1 MLRKLN
7 SPLKMHKTFIY
18 ITLFSLLLSSCG
30 KDQDPF
36 LIQKHNIGNL
46 TDSTQIKDLKSIF
59 ENDSVANYIGKDE
72 FTRNINTI
80 EIFDKDGTSLLS
92 ISPQI
97 SADSTSVVNSV
108 RILDSRYKTEKG
120 ISIMSSFKDIQ
131 NAYEISKIDNLI
143 NSIVVSVK
151 EINASFTIDKKE
163 LPSNLRFDRSISIE
177 ASQIPDNAKVKYFF
191 IHWN

>member
-1 MLRKLN
+1 MQK
-7 SPLKMHKTFIY
+7 SFIY
-18 ITLFSLLLSSCG
+18 IAIVSFLLTSCG

-46 TDSTQIKDLKSIF
+46 TDSTQVKDLKLVF
-59 ENDSVANYIGKDE
+59 EKDSVANYIGKDE
-72 FTRNINTI
+72 FTRNIDNI
-80 EIFDKDGTSLLS
+80 EIYDLDGVALLS
-92 ISPQI
+92 ISPQKR
-97 SADSTSVVNSV
+97 ADSTSVINNV

-120 ISIMSSFKDIQ
+120 ISTMSTFKDIQ
-131 NAYEISKIDNLI
+131 DAYEISKIDNLI

-151 EINASFTIDKKE
+151 EIDASFTIDKKE

-177 ASQIPDNAKVKYFF
+177 PSQIPDNAKVKYFF

>member
-1 MLRKLN
+1 MQK
-7 SPLKMHKTFIY
+7 PLIY
-18 ITLFSLLLSSCG
+18 IALFLLLLTSCG
-30 KDQDPF
+30 KEQDPF

-46 TDSTQIKDLKSIF
+46 TDSTQVKDLKSVF
-59 ENDSVANYIGKDE
+59 EKDSVADYIGKDE

-80 EIFDKDGTSLLS
+80 EIYDKDGATLLS
-92 ISPQI
+92 VSPQKR
-97 SADSTSVVNSV
+97 ADSTAVIKSV
-108 RILDSRYKTEKG
+108 RIMDSRYKTEKG
-120 ISIMSSFKDIQ
+120 ISTLSTFKDIEK
-131 NAYEISKIDNLI
+131 AYTISKIDNLI

-177 ASQIPDNAKVKYFF
+177 ASQIPDQAKVKYFF

>member
-1 MLRKLN
+1 MQK
-7 SPLKMHKTFIY
+7 PFIY
-18 ITLFSLLLSSCG
+18 IALFSILLTSCG

-46 TDSTQIKDLKSIF
+46 TDSTQVKDLKTVF
-59 ENDSVANYIGKDE
+59 EKDSVADYIGKDE

-80 EIFDKDGTSLLS
+80 EVYDKDGSALLS
-92 ISPQI
+92 VSPQKR
-97 SADSTSVVNSV
+97 ADSTAVINSV

-120 ISIMSSFKDIQ
+120 ISTMSTFKDIQ

-163 LPSNLRFDRSISIE
+163 LPSNLRFDRSITIE

>member
-1 MLRKLN
+1 MQK
-7 SPLKMHKTFIY
+7 SFIY
-18 ITLFSLLLSSCG
+18 IAIVSFLLTSCG

-46 TDSTQIKDLKSIF
+46 TDSTQVKDLKSVF
-59 ENDSVANYIGKDE
+59 EKDSVANYIGKDE
-72 FTRNINTI
+72 FTRNIDNI
-80 EIFDKDGTSLLS
+80 EIYDLDGVALLS
-92 ISPQI
+92 ISPQKR
-97 SADSTSVVNSV
+97 ADSTSVINNV

-120 ISIMSSFKDIQ
+120 ISTMSTFKDIQ
-131 NAYEISKIDNLI
+131 DAYEISKIDNLI

-151 EINASFTIDKKE
+151 EIDASFTIDKKE

-177 ASQIPDNAKVKYFF
+177 PSQIPDNAKVKYFF